1 MVNPFIKATLTGD
14 TEVIQKLE
22 GTMPKAVRGELL
34 ITVRRLAIELQRYV
48 KQDKLSGQVL
58 RNRTGTGRR
67 SVYQRVD
74 QTPNSVTGRVGTN
87 VFYMKLHEGG
97 FEGKRLIT
105 QAFGRQ
111 LKFPVWASI
120 KLPKRSFLRSSLK
133 DKSVHIKSELGM
145 AVMRGMKV

>member
-1 MVNPFIKATLTGD
+1 MVNPFIKATLTGE

-22 GTMPKAVRGELL
+22 GTMPKRVRGELVL
-34 ITVRRLAIELQRYV
+34 TVRRLAIELQRYV

-58 RNRTGTGRR
+58 KNRTGTLRR

-74 QTPNSVTGRVGTN
+74 ESPQSVTGRVGTN
-87 VFYMKLHEGG
+87 VFYGALHEGG

-133 DKSVHIKSELGM
+133 DKSVHIKEELGM
-145 AVMRGMKV
+145 AVMRGMRV